1 MNPDEFKGV
10 WTQLKGQ
17 AKERWGK
24 LTDDDLRQVDG
35 KKDKLIGF
43 LQEKYGWTKDRA
55 EKAIDEWTDQ
65 LRKIKK

>member
-1 MNPDEFKGV
+1 MNPDEFKGI

-43 LQEKYGWTKDRA
+43 LQEKYGWAKDRA

-65 LRKIKK
+65 SAK